1 MAINVTTLDNGLRVA
16 TDSMDTVESVSV
28 GVWVDVGTRHEKPEV
43 NGVSHMLEHMAFKG
57 TKRRT
62 ALDIAE
68 QIEDVGGHINA
79 YTSRENTAYYAR
91 VLKDDQP
98 LALDIIADI
107 IQNSTMDSEEFERE
121 RTVILQ
127 EIHSA
132 EDTPD
137 DVIFDHFQQAAYPD
151 QPLGRPVLGL
161 ADIISDISRET
172 VMNYMG
178 SHYQA
183 PGMVLAASGRVDH
196 DTVVAMARDAFAGLG
211 QGTLPGRD
219 KAMYSG
225 GESRKSKEL
234 EQAHLLLGFDGM
246 AYDDPD
252 YYAMAVFSTLFGG
265 GMSSRLFQEIREK
278 RGLVYS
284 IYSFASSYQDG
295 GMFGIYAGTGEDEM
309 ADLAPLVC
317 DEIKKVQDGVGD
329 SEVARAKA
337 QLKASILM
345 SLESSSS
352 RCEQLARQLLVF
364 NRTLTVEE
372 VVRDIEAV
380 DPAAIK
386 RVARRIFATP
396 LTMASLGPIS
406 KLAEFDQVKAQLT

>member
-1 MAINVTTLDNGLRVA
+1 MTIQTTTLENGLRVA
-16 TDSMDTVESVSV
+16 TDSMDTVESVSI
-28 GVWVDVGTRHEKPEV
+28 GVWVDVGTRYERPEM
-43 NGVSHMLEHMAFKG
+43 NGVSHLLEHMAFKG

-91 VLKDDQP
+91 VLKEDQG

-107 IQNSTMDSEEFERE
+107 LQHSTMDSEEFERE

-151 QPLGRPVLGL
+151 QPMGRPVLGL
-161 ADIISDISRET
+161 AEIVGDMPRET
-172 VMNYMG
+172 VMDYMS
-178 SHYQA
+178 SHYVA
-183 PGMVLAASGRVDH
+183 PSMVLTASGQLDH
-196 DTVVAMARDAFAGLG
+196 DKVVEMARDAFTDLG
-211 QGTLPGRD
+211 QGPAPKRE
-219 KAMYSG
+219 KAVYTG
-225 GESRKSKEL
+225 GESRKPKDL
-234 EQAHLLLGFDGM
+234 EQAHLLLGFDGL

-252 YYAMAVFSTLFGG
+252 FYAMAVMSTLFGG

-284 IYSFASSYQDG
+284 IYSFASSYLDG
-295 GMFGIYAGTGEDEM
+295 GMFGIYAGTGEEET
-309 ADLAPLVC
+309 AQLVPLVC
-317 DEIKKVQDGVGD
+317 DEIRKVQDGV
-329 SEVARAKA
+329 SQQEVARSRA

-352 RCEQLARQLLVF
+352 RCEQLARQMLVF
-364 NRTLTVEE
+364 GRPMSVEE
-372 VVRDIEAV
+372 VVNHIEAV
-380 DPAAIK
+380 DIAAIE

-396 LTMASLGPIS
+396 PTLASLGPVS
-406 KLAEFDQVKAQLT
+406 KLVSFDQIKAQLV

>member
-16 TDSMDTVESVSV
+16 TDSMDTVESVSI
-28 GVWVDVGTRHEKPEV
+28 GIWVDVGTRHEKPEV

-127 EIHSA
+127 EINSA

-137 DVIFDHFQQAAYPD
+137 DVIFDHFQQVAYPD

-161 ADIISDISRET
+161 TDIISDISRET

-196 DTVVAMARDAFAGLG
+196 DTVVAMARDAFTDLG
-211 QGTLPGRD
+211 QGALPERD

-246 AYDDPD
+246 PYNDPD

-309 ADLAPLVC
+309 ADLAPLIC

-352 RCEQLARQLLVF
+352 RCEQLARQLLMF
-364 NRTLTVEE
+364 NRPLTVEE
-372 VVRDIEAV
+372 VVRNIEAV
-380 DPAAIK
+380 DPAAIQ

-406 KLAEFDQVKAQLT
+406 KLAEFDQIKTQLT

>member
-1 MAINVTTLDNGLRVA
+1 MAIEVTTLDNGLRVA
-16 TDSMDTVESVSV
+16 TDSMDTVESVSI
-28 GVWVDVGTRHEKPEV
+28 GVWVDVGTRYEKPEM
-43 NGVSHMLEHMAFKG
+43 NGVSHLLEHMAFKG

-62 ALDIAE
+62 ALQIAE

-91 VLKDDQP
+91 VLKDDQG

-107 IQNSTMDSEEFERE
+107 LQHSTMDGEEFERE
-121 RTVILQ
+121 RAVILQ

-137 DVIFDHFQQAAYPD
+137 DVVFDHFQLAAYPD

-161 ADIISDISRET
+161 ADVVGEMSRET
-172 VMNYMG
+172 VIDYMAG
-178 SHYQA
+178 HYHA
-183 PGMVLAASGRVDH
+183 PGMVLAASGKLEHDH
-196 DTVVAMARDAFAGLG
+196 VVSLAGEAFTDLG
-211 QGTLPGRD
+211 KGTPPKSE
-219 KAMYSG
+219 KANYTG
-225 GESRKSKEL
+225 GESRKSKDL

-252 YYAMAVFSTLFGG
+252 FYAMAVFSTLFGG

-284 IYSFASSYQDG
+284 IYCFASSYLDG
-295 GMFGIYAGTGEDEM
+295 GMFGIYAGTGEDEVVE
-309 ADLAPLVC
+309 LAPLVC
-317 DEIKKVQDGVGD
+317 DEIKKVQDRVSD
-329 SEVARAKA
+329 AEVARSKA

-364 NRTLTVEE
+364 RRPLSVEE
-372 VVRDIEAV
+372 VVGQIDAV
-380 DPAAIK
+380 DPAAIT
-386 RVARRIFATP
+386 RVARRIFATAP
-396 LTMASLGPIS
+396 TLASLGPIS
-406 KLAEFDQVKAQLT
+406 KLVEFDQIKSQLV

>member
-16 TDSMDTVESVSV
+16 TDSMDTVESVSI
-28 GVWVDVGTRHEKPEV
+28 GVWVDVGTRHEKTEM
-43 NGVSHMLEHMAFKG
+43 NGVSHLLEHMAFKG

-62 ALDIAE
+62 ALQIAE

-91 VLKDDQP
+91 VLKEDQG

-107 IQNSTMDSEEFERE
+107 IQHSTMDSKEFELE
-121 RTVILQ
+121 RAVILQ
-127 EIHSA
+127 EINSA

-137 DVIFDHFQQAAYPD
+137 DVIFDHFQRAAYPD

-161 ADIISDISRET
+161 AQVVGEMSRQT
-172 VMNYMG
+172 VIDYMS
-178 SHYQA
+178 SHYHA
-183 PGMVLAASGRVDH
+183 PGMVLTAAGRCEH
-196 DTVVAMARDAFAGLG
+196 DQVVALASEFFTKLG
-211 QGTLPGRD
+211 RGTPPMRQ
-219 KAMYSG
+219 KASYAG
-225 GESRKSKEL
+225 GESREIKDL

-246 AYDDPD
+246 AFDDPD
-252 YYAMAVFSTLFGG
+252 FYAMAVFSTLFGG

-284 IYSFASSYQDG
+284 IYSFASSYLDG
-295 GMFGIYAGTGEDEM
+295 GTFGIYAGTGEQE
-309 ADLAPLVC
+309 LAQLTPLIC
-317 DEIKKVQDGVGD
+317 QEIKKVQERVNDA
-329 SEVARAKA
+329 EVARSKA

-364 NRTLTVEE
+364 RRPLSVEE
-372 VVRDIEAV
+372 VVNRIEAV
-380 DPAAIK
+380 DTAAIV
-386 RVARRIFATP
+386 RVARRIFATAP
-396 LTMASLGPIS
+396 TLASLGPVS
-406 KLAEFDQVKAQLT
+406 KLADFDRIKDQLA

>member
-1 MAINVTTLDNGLRVA
+1 MAIQVTTLENGLRVA
-16 TDSMDTVESVSV
+16 TDSMDTVESVSI
-28 GVWVDVGTRHEKPEV
+28 GVWVDVGTRYERQEI

-91 VLKDDQP
+91 VLKEDQA

-107 IQNSTMDSEEFERE
+107 LQHSTMDGEEFERE
-121 RTVILQ
+121 RGVILQ
-127 EIHSA
+127 EINSA

-161 ADIISDISRET
+161 ADVVGGMSRET
-172 VMNYMG
+172 VIDYMT
-178 SHYQA
+178 SHYHA
-183 PGMVLAASGRVDH
+183 PGMVLAASGRCDH
-196 DTVVAMARDAFAGLG
+196 DHVVAMAREHFTELG
-211 QGTLPGRD
+211 QGPLPTRE
-219 KAMYSG
+219 KAAYSG
-225 GESRKSKEL
+225 GESRKTKDL

-252 YYAMAVFSTLFGG
+252 FYAMAVFSTLFGG

-284 IYSFASSYQDG
+284 IYSFASSYLDG
-295 GMFGIYAGTGEDEM
+295 GMFGIYAGTGENET
-309 ADLAPLVC
+309 AELVPLVC
-317 DEIKKVQDGVGD
+317 DEIKKIQDSVGD
-329 SEVARAKA
+329 AEVARSKA

-352 RCEQLARQLLVF
+352 RCEQLARQLMVF
-364 NRTLTVEE
+364 KRPLTVEE
-372 VVRDIEAV
+372 VVDKIDAV
-380 DPAAIK
+380 DAAAIT
-386 RVARRIFATP
+386 RVAQRIFATP
-396 LTMASLGPIS
+396 PTLASLGPIS
-406 KLAEFDQVKAQLT
+406 KLVDFDQIKAQLV